1 MSKKHDELFSVS
13 HFLLMDEAL
22 TLVKSGG
29 PTPLFCYYLGTLP
42 FVTALLFFWN
52 DMSYSSFAADHAVW
66 SSLLMGLLFC
76 WMKGWQ
82 AVYGRIL
89 YDVRLG
95 VEPRFVGPAE
105 FLRICGR
112 QATVQPWGIFA
123 FLLCVPLM
131 FLPFPWVNSF
141 FQNHT
146 VLGGVVDGNNLSRR
160 SLELAGREKW
170 QNYILIWILSPW
182 PLFLILFMSFGLAA
196 LVISFSGTL
205 GLNSELFGDL
215 PWFVIGVLFIVA
227 GIWPASPLGTVIGA
241 NILLVL
247 MALPYLINA
256 ITGVETIMLRS
267 GYYWLANTTS
277 LLGIGCGV
285 YLLLDPLLKAAYTL
299 RCFYGRSLK
308 SGADLLVDLRPYT
321 TTLLA
326 VVLFFGTFA
335 PLPLGAEPVSG
346 KRSAVSGPVLD
357 QAISEVLQQPEFAW
371 RLPREKVTKDNKGNS
386 SGLLARLFSPLAGFF
401 SGIGTWLGDIVKAT
415 IDSLSKNLGSL
426 FDWLELLFDREKDES
441 SEFDFKDISRPMAY
455 VLIGGISVL
464 LLVLLVKSLLRRR
477 NVVEVTP
484 EPVQTVPDL
493 SAEETTADQ
502 LAEDQWLALA
512 SEMLEKNELR
522 LALRALFFSSLAFL
536 ERQRLIVITP
546 FKTNRDYL
554 RELSRNSHAIGD
566 LRKPFS
572 ENITL
577 FEKSWYGNHHLSNDT
592 LTRVDENSKLMR
604 SCCG

>member
-1 MSKKHDELFSVS
+1 M
-13 HFLLMDEAL
+13 
-22 TLVKSGG
+22 
-29 PTPLFCYYLGTLP
+29 
-42 FVTALLFFWN
+42 
-52 DMSYSSFAADHAVW
+52 
-66 SSLLMGLLFC
+66 
-76 WMKGWQ
+76 
-82 AVYGRIL
+82 
-89 YDVRLG
+89 
-95 VEPRFVGPAE
+95 
-105 FLRICGR
+105 
-112 QATVQPWGIFA
+112 
-123 FLLCVPLM
+123 
-131 FLPFPWVNSF
+131 
-141 FQNHT
+141 
-146 VLGGVVDGNNLSRR
+146 
-160 SLELAGREKW
+160 
-170 QNYILIWILSPW
+170 
-182 PLFLILFMSFGLAA
+182 
-196 LVISFSGTL
+196 
-205 GLNSELFGDL
+205 
-215 PWFVIGVLFIVA
+215 
-227 GIWPASPLGTVIGA
+227 
-241 NILLVL
+241 
-247 MALPYLINA
+247 
-256 ITGVETIMLRS
+256 
-267 GYYWLANTTS
+267 
-277 LLGIGCGV
+277 
-285 YLLLDPLLKAAYTL
+285 
-299 RCFYGRSLK
+299 
-308 SGADLLVDLRPYT
+308 
-321 TTLLA
+321 
-326 VVLFFGTFA
+326 
-335 PLPLGAEPVSG
+335 
-346 KRSAVSGPVLD
+346 
-357 QAISEVLQQPEFAW
+357 
-371 RLPREKVTKDNKGNS
+371 
-386 SGLLARLFSPLAGFF
+386 
-401 SGIGTWLGDIVKAT
+401 KAT